1 MKNREKLLT
10 NPIFITVIAVF
21 CTMLWGSAFPCIK
34 TGYKLFRID
43 SNDIS
48 STIVFAG
55 ARFAAAGLIVL
66 IIGLIISPKKMPLRK
81 NDILP
86 ISLLGLFQTF
96 LQYLLLYI
104 GLVNVSGT
112 KSSVL
117 TSVAAFASVILSAL
131 FFKNDS
137 LTIKKLLGCV
147 IGITGIV
154 VMNIGGDMG
163 GFLLIGDGLVI
174 LSNLSGAAGNIIT
187 KKISGGR
194 SPIQISAWQFILGGS
209 ALIIVGLLFGGKLV
223 FYEYGCVLIL
233 LYLAAMA
240 GTAFLLWTMLI
251 SHNSVS
257 RIAVFNLLIPVFGT
271 MWSGLF
277 LGENILTASNIFS
290 LILVCSGIFLVNFK
304 SIRKGSAESVG
315 TDKQNDNGYD

>member
-1 MKNREKLLT
+1 MMNRKKLLSST
-10 NPIFITVIAVF
+10 LFVSAAAVF

-34 TGYKLFRID
+34 IGYRLFGID
-43 SNDIS
+43 GSDIP
-48 STIVFAG
+48 STLVFAG

-66 IIGLIISPKKMPLRK
+66 IIGLIISPQKMKLGKK
-81 NDILP
+81 DILP

-96 LQYLLLYI
+96 MQYLLLYI

-117 TSVAAFASVILSAL
+117 TSVSAFASVILSAL

-137 LTIKKLLGCV
+137 LTVKKLLGCA
-147 IGITGIV
+147 IGIAGII
-154 VMNIGGDMG
+154 VMNAGGDMG
-163 GFLLIGDGLVI
+163 GFILIGDGLVI
-174 LSNLSGAAGNIIT
+174 LSNLSGAAGNIVT

-194 SPIQISAWQFILGGS
+194 SPLQISAWQFIFGGS
-209 ALIIVGLLFGGKLV
+209 ALIIAGSVLGGRLV
-223 FYEYGCVLIL
+223 FHEYGCILIL

-240 GTAFLLWTMLI
+240 GIAFLIWTMLI

-271 MWSGLF
+271 MWSGIF
-277 LGENILTASNIFS
+277 LGENVLTASNILS
-290 LILVCSGIFLVNFK
+290 LLLVCSGIFLVNFR
-304 SIRKGSAESVG
+304 SIRKGSVEHVG